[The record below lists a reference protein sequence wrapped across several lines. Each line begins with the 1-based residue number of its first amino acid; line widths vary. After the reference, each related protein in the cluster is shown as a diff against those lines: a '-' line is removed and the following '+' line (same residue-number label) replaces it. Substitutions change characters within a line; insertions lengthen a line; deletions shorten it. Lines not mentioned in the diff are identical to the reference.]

1 MKYYNDIDE
10 ELAILTNY
18 GVSFDVVRKEFGKEK
33 KVVLYFLS
41 SLANG
46 ERVFELAYSIMNMD
60 RSSFMDQVMSGS
72 VEECVDINKAFV
84 AISSGMSVII
94 DDSKMYVIETREY
107 PTRSVSEP
115 DTEKTIRGSRD
126 GFTENIIINIGLIRR
141 RIRSENFCCEIYK
154 VGSLSKCDIA
164 ICSLKNKVNKS
175 VLNKVKKQIEEL
187 NIEAL
192 TMSDRALEEHMFKQG
207 LNPYPLVKYSERPD
221 VIASQLL
228 KGHIAIVVDTSSSV
242 IILPTTLFEHTKHIE
257 EYRQV
262 SIVGSFIRLIRYF
275 AIFISIFLVPIW
287 MLTLNNETFISDI
300 FVKVSTNSNVPVLL
314 QILMVE
320 ITIEILRIATIHTP
334 NQLSSAMGLIA
345 TLILGQMAVEIGW
358 FAFEVLLFCSISSIG
373 GFATPSYELS
383 LANKLVKIFLIL
395 MVGFFGG
402 IGFMIGVYIFVI
414 LLGSIKMFDVPYL
427 YPLFPFDLKE
437 INKVLFRKNYNYEPR

>member
-1 MKYYNDIDE
+1 MNYYNDLDKK
-10 ELAILTNY
+10 LAQLTNY
-18 GVSFDVVRKEFGKEK
+18 GVSFDVVRKEFGDKK

-46 ERVFELAYSIMNMD
+46 ERVFELTYSIMNMNEE
-60 RSSFMDQVMSGS
+60 SFLKQVMSGS
-72 VEECVDINKAFV
+72 VEECFDINKAFIAV
-84 AISSGMSVII
+84 SSGMSVVI
-94 DDSKMYVIETREY
+94 DNNNMYIIETREY
-107 PTRSVSEP
+107 PTRGVSEP

-126 GFTENIIINIGLIRR
+126 GFTENIIINVGLIRR
-141 RIRSENFCCEIYK
+141 RIRSPYFTCEIFK
-154 VGSLSKCDIA
+154 VGDISKCDIA
-164 ICSLKNKVNKS
+164 ICGLRNKVNLS
-175 VLNKVKKQIEEL
+175 VLEKVKKQLKEL
-187 NIEAL
+187 NLEGL
-192 TMSDRALEEHMFKQG
+192 TMSDRALEERLFKQG

-221 VIASQLL
+221 IIASQLL

-242 IILPTTLFEHTKHIE
+242 IVLPTTIFEHTKHIE

-275 AIFISIFLVPIW
+275 AIFISLFLVPIW
-287 MLTLNNETFISDI
+287 MLTLNNETFVSDI
-300 FVKVSTNSNVPVLL
+300 FVKIDNNSNIPILL

-320 ITIEILRIATIHTP
+320 FTIEILRIATIHTP

-358 FAFEVLLFCSISSIG
+358 FASEVLLFCCISSIG

-383 LANKLVKIFLIL
+383 LANKMIKIFLIL
-395 MVGFFGG
+395 MVGFLGG
-402 IGFMIGVYIFVI
+402 SGFMIGTFLFIM

-427 YPLFPFDLKE
+427 YPLFPFDYKE
-437 INKVLFRKNYNYEPR
+437 LNKVVFRSVSK